1 VAGLTLA
8 QSLLLPTTFAAA
20 LRTVS
25 AYFAGWLH

>member
-8 QSLLLPTTFAAA
+8 QSLLLPTTFASA

-25 AYFAGWLH
+25 AHAAG